1 MTITCKKAF
10 NLAVA
15 FTVIALLSLAC
26 TQQPGNTP
34 NAGNT
39 LSNTNYAAPSSGSIP
54 TRFENVTGV
63 ALYSVSAELKDQLA
77 LLADK
82 TPLGSDRFFVLLNPK
97 QPTEGILVRSPQA
110 IDTTPES
117 LSNHRLA
124 ITGNVITI
132 DKTDSGLTECFVEK
146 YGFSL
151 AGDAQKRP
159 IYIDAEIIDDPDAKK
174 TAPQNNQQTPVP
186 TAAETTAAEATAAP
200 AESSPEASPSAE
212 AASIPAEQIP
222 APQTE
227 SAGQENAAAS
237 VPAAAVPA
245 EPATATSQTAVNEAS
260 SPAAVPVQE
269 KSHSLNVTPMAPK
282 AKESKPAEAVSSPAA
297 AAPSTAEQPKAETA
311 AKTAEAHQ
319 ETAVPQDIA
328 PTAQPLNAAP
338 LPQDVAPTSQPLE

>member
-1 MTITCKKAF
+1 MTITYKKAF

-15 FTVIALLSLAC
+15 FTVLALLSLAC

-39 LSNTNYAAPSSGSIP
+39 LSNTNYAAPSSGSMP

-77 LLADK
+77 QLADK

-159 IYIDAEIIDDPDAKK
+159 IYIDAELIDDPDAKK

-186 TAAETTAAEATAAP
+186 TAAETTAAQ

-212 AASIPAEQIP
+212 SVSSPAEQIP

-237 VPAAAVPA
+237 VPAPAAAVPA
-245 EPATATSQTAVNEAS
+245 EPAPATSQTAVNEAS

-297 AAPSTAEQPKAETA
+297 AIPATAEQPKAETA
-311 AKTAEAHQ
+311 AKTAESHQ

-338 LPQDVAPTSQPLE
+338 IPQDVAPTSQPLE